1 MNDIISVARTCK
13 QIIKDELTIEKINY
27 VHPNTNRV
35 NKAGC
40 ITGNISNF
48 EATLRKLV
56 SVTKTKYPQISSS
69 LLSYI
74 EKYDEFP
81 IRYFGRIEA
90 VIECLINLEE
100 NCLEKSCTSDHR
112 IFISHSSKDKA
123 MVEDFVNHILMLGI
137 GIESTDIF
145 CTSIEEMNIKNGE
158 DIRRH
163 IHKNIIGSE
172 YSILLLSDNY
182 KASEICQNEMGAVW
196 TNDATVRYY
205 LLPNFTAD
213 KIGWLVNP
221 LQAEQITNAVA
232 LDKLHEELLQ
242 LLGLKDTGIWSSQRE
257 QFLAKHK

>member
-1 MNDIISVARTCK
+1 MNDILLIARNSK
-13 QIIKDELTIEKINY
+13 QIIKNELSIEKINY
-27 VHPNTNRV
+27 VHPYTKRV

-40 ITGNISNF
+40 ISGNISNF
-48 EATLRKLV
+48 EATLRNLV
-56 SVTKTKYPQISSS
+56 SVTKSKYPPISSS

-81 IRYFGRIEA
+81 IRYFGCIEA

-100 NCLEKSCTSDHR
+100 NCTSDHR
-112 IFISHSSKDKA
+112 IFISHSSKDKSI
-123 MVEDFVNHILMLGI
+123 VKDFVNHILMLGI
-137 GIESTDIF
+137 GIENNDIF
-145 CTSIEEMNIKNGE
+145 CTSIEEMNIENGE
-158 DIRRH
+158 DIRNH
-163 IHKNIIGSE
+163 IHKNILGSE

-196 TNDATVRYY
+196 TNNATVRYY

-232 LDKLHEELLQ
+232 LDKLHKELIQ
-242 LLGLKDTGIWSSQRE
+242 LFGLKETGIWSSQRE
-257 QFLAKHK
+257 QFLAKHKL

>member
-1 MNDIISVARTCK
+1 MSDILSAAQKCKSIIENDLSI
-13 QIIKDELTIEKINY
+13 
-27 VHPNTNRV
+27 NRV
-35 NKAGC
+35 LFSHQSIPLAVS
-40 ITGNISNF
+40 ISGKISTF
-48 EATLRKLV
+48 EEALRNLADVAKN
-56 SVTKTKYPQISSS
+56 KYPRISSS
-69 LLSYI
+69 LLDYI
-74 EKYDEFP
+74 EHYDQFP
-81 IRYFGRIEA
+81 IRYFGRMEA
-90 VIECLINLEE
+90 VIECLVSLEE
-100 NCLEKSCTSDHR
+100 NGASSHG

-123 MVEDFVNHILMLGI
+123 IVEDFVNHILMLGI

-213 KIGWLVNP
+213 KIGWLFNP

-232 LDKLHEELLQ
+232 LDKLHKELLQ
-242 LLGLKDTGIWSSQRE
+242 LLSLKETGIWSSQRE